1 MQRPLIA
8 VIIGGRADFNVM
20 RRGLETLRVMGV
32 PYMFEVLPA
41 HRNPHKLAEFAQS
54 AGENGIEVIITA
66 EGASSMIA
74 THLATYTTLP
84 IIAVPL
90 DASPLR
96 GQDALFSLSMVP
108 PGLPVACVGINNSE
122 NAAILATQI
131 LALKHAQF
139 RTVLAHR
146 RMSSAQRAESI
157 QNDLCTEYPD
167 LCMRDRT
174 APLVV
179 GQDTLDTDARD
190 EVSESVTPDPPEPNE
205 RIRPGATY
213 LDRPANNRVESLVS
227 TPVPQEPGI
236 SYPSNFQ
243 SPPPTVDMI
252 LKGPGAKESYKPV
265 EPIRPAALQSSAF
278 GPAGQVPNFGENET
292 LSDDESAQ
300 GITPLEQI
308 APLPTIIRH
317 HSATEEEKNLHPIP
331 EIKGNSNA
339 QGSKKSTAK
348 AKAAKPDHAEDDEA
362 TEEKKVPASSFGTI
376 KTKIFK
382 VNREQPNDDLVD
394 HAMMVLLEGG
404 ILGLP
409 TDTVYGLAADATN
422 ESAVDK
428 LYNLRSKESQKTL
441 GVMIHHPDMLDGLV
455 TEVPPALE
463 KVIEE
468 CWPGALTIILPKQ
481 PSTLKNVTSFD
492 RIGVRIPSD
501 RLCLSII
508 EKVGRPIVVRN
519 ASTNPLEP
527 INSAEPM
534 IETFS
539 TLIDCILDGGDCASS
554 AGAST
559 VLTALGD
566 QFEILRE
573 GGVSRK
579 KLKDLLGSK
588 LKDPS

>member
-32 PYMFEVLPA
+32 PYLFEVLPP
-41 HRNPHKLAEFAQS
+41 HRNPQRLAEFAQS
-54 AGENGIEVIITA
+54 AGESGIEVVITA
-66 EGASSMIA
+66 EGGSMIA
-74 THLATYTTLP
+74 TQLASYTTLP

-139 RTVLAHR
+139 RMVLAHR
-146 RMSSAQRAESI
+146 RMSSAQRSESI
-157 QNDLCTEYPD
+157 QNDLCVEYPD
-167 LCMRDRT
+167 LCLRERT
-174 APLVV
+174 SPLINAP
-179 GQDTLDTDARD
+179 DNLDTDGRD

-213 LDRPANNRVESLVS
+213 LDRPNNNRVESLVS

-236 SYPSNFQ
+236 SYPGTFQ
-243 SPPPTVDMI
+243 STPPTVDMI
-252 LKGPGAKESYKPV
+252 LKGPGAMESFKPS
-265 EPIRPAALQSSAF
+265 EPYRPTKVAQPLAYSQSMQT
-278 GPAGQVPNFGENET
+278 PTGENDT
-292 LSDDESAQ
+292 LADDESASSSASASE
-300 GITPLEQI
+300 PVS
-308 APLPTIIRH
+308 PRPTIIRH
-317 HSATEEEKNLHPIP
+317 HSASEEEKNIPPMP
-331 EIKGNSNA
+331 EIKSPKTAPAPKTANS
-339 QGSKKSTAK
+339 KSQK
-348 AKAAKPDHAEDDEA
+348 AEELLDEDSNPSPDVKAV
-362 TEEKKVPASSFGTI
+362 VPKTI

-382 VNREQPNDDLVD
+382 VNRDQPNDDLID

-422 ESAVDK
+422 EAAVDK
-428 LYNLRSKESQKTL
+428 LYNLRSKDSQKTL

-481 PSTLKNVTSFD
+481 PTTLKNVTSFD

-508 EKVGRPIVVRN
+508 ERVGRPIVVRN
-519 ASTNPLEP
+519 ASANPMEP

-534 IETFS
+534 IEVFS
-539 TLIDCILDGGDCASS
+539 NLIDCILDGGDCASS

>member
-1 MQRPLIA
+1 MQRPLVA

-32 PYMFEVLPA
+32 PYVFDVLPP
-41 HRNPHKLAEFAQS
+41 HRNPQRLAEFAQN
-54 AGENGIEVIITA
+54 AGESGIEVIIAA
-66 EGASSMIA
+66 EGGSSIIA

-84 IIAVPL
+84 IIGVPI

-96 GQDALFSLSMVP
+96 GQDALFALSMVP
-108 PGLPVACVGINNSE
+108 PGLPVASVGINNSE

-131 LALKHAQF
+131 LALKHPQF

-157 QNDLCTEYPD
+157 HNDLCAEYPD
-167 LCMRDRT
+167 LCLRDRT
-174 APLVV
+174 APLIS
-179 GQDTLDTDARD
+179 GQDSQDTDARD
-190 EVSESVTPDPPEPNE
+190 EIVSESITPEPPVPNE

-213 LDRPANNRVESLVS
+213 LDRPSNTRVESLVS

-236 SYPSNFQ
+236 SYPSSFQ

-252 LKGPGAKESYKPV
+252 LKGPGANELYKPV
-265 EPIRPAALQSSAF
+265 EPYRPKPSAAPQK
-278 GPAGQVPNFGENET
+278 PAEQPYERPSTSPYMENET
-292 LSDDESAQ
+292 LSDDDSLH
-300 GITPLEQI
+300 GIATNDMATPR
-308 APLPTIIRH
+308 PTIIRH
-317 HSATEEEKNLHPIP
+317 HSSMEDEQNLPP
-331 EIKGNSNA
+331 KPLIKRSA
-339 QGSKKSTAK
+339 A
-348 AKAAKPDHAEDDEA
+348 AEKAAKKVAA
-362 TEEKKVPASSFGTI
+362 KEESDGAKVEPQPTMAMNT
-376 KTKIFK
+376 KTKIFR
-382 VNREQPNDDLVD
+382 VNREQPNDDLID

-422 ESAVDK
+422 EMAVDK
-428 LYNLRSKESQKTL
+428 LYNLKSKDSQKTL

-501 RLCLSII
+501 KLCLSII

-519 ASTNPLEP
+519 ASANPNEP

-534 IETFS
+534 IEAFS
-539 TLIDCILDGGDCASS
+539 GFIECILDGGDCASS